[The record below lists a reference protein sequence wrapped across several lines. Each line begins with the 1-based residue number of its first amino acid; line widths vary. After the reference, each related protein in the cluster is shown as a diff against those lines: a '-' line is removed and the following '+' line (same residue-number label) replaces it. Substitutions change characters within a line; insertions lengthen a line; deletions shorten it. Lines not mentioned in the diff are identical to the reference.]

1 MCRQQQDGLS
11 NFDADMKHFKK
22 SVRILWRVFLSVLV
36 LFIVLVL
43 GFWFNWW
50 GGMPSLAELENPS
63 SALSSE
69 ILANDGTVMGRYYV
83 QDRSNCKYSEI
94 SPNIFNALIATEDA
108 RFNEHSGIDGIA
120 VLRAVLLLGHEGGG
134 STITQQLAFNLFN
147 GERAHNKIARSW
159 QKLKE
164 WVLAVQLER
173 NLTKNEIITL
183 YLNTVPF
190 PDNVYGIKNASMTFF
205 NKSPDKLTVDEA
217 AVLIG
222 TLKGNTIYNPRT
234 HLKASLDRRNT
245 VIEQMVKYEKITPA
259 DAAKYKAKPIK
270 LDYHKLD
277 YHEGTAPYFRQV
289 LEAQVKKILKDIKN
303 PATDRPYDI
312 YKDGLKIY
320 TTIDPR
326 MQEYA
331 EQAVEQ
337 HMADLQRQ
345 FMAQPGYKN
354 YSVWKNHMDIVR
366 TAIRQ
371 SDRYRMMKEEND
383 KITDAEVMAAF
394 SKPVKMRVFA
404 WNENH
409 YKDTVMSP
417 IDSIMYI
424 RSFLQ
429 AGFMAMDPFTGEV
442 KAWVGGIDH
451 DYFQFDHVNAGT
463 KRQVGSTIKPLLYCL
478 AVDNGISPCG
488 TLSTAPQIFN
498 GKPYNAGGAKFGTV
512 TMKKALALSINNAA
526 LYLVKQVGI
535 PAFIDFAHRC
545 GIDANIPP
553 YPSSALGVPS
563 ISLYEMLHAYTMF
576 PTGGMNTEPYFIT
589 RIEDKNGI
597 VIKSFAPQQKEIISA
612 STAFKMIK
620 LMRGVVDF
628 GTAQRLRHRYG
639 ITADIAGKTGTTNNQ
654 ADAWFIG
661 YTPQILAGA
670 WVGANDMFLH
680 FQSEYLGQ
688 GAAAA
693 LPIWALF
700 YKKIAADRTLD
711 IRSDAKFQEPP
722 GFDDCDFV
730 DQNSLMRAGLNSGGI
745 SNGAGDENENDVN
758 NDRTTIE
765 DYSESDNGDKSDQQD
780 NSGDGNNSAKDQQKQ

>member
-1 MCRQQQDGLS
+1 M
-11 NFDADMKHFKK
+11 KK
-22 SVRILWRVFLSVLV
+22 SVRILWRTFLSLMV
-36 LFIVLVL
+36 LFIIIIA
-43 GFWFNWW
+43 GFWWNWW

-69 ILANDGTVMGRYYV
+69 ILANDGAIMGRYYV
-83 QDRSNCKYSEI
+83 QDRSNSKYSQI
-94 SPNIFNALIATEDA
+94 SQHVFNALIATEDE

-120 VLRAVLLLGHEGGG
+120 VLRAIGYMGREGGG

-147 GERAHNKIARSW
+147 GERARNKFARVW

-164 WVLAVQLER
+164 WVLAVKLER

-190 PDNVYGIKNASMTFF
+190 PDNVFGIKNASLTFF
-205 NKSPDKLTVDEA
+205 NKTPDKLELHEA
-217 AVLIG
+217 ATLIG
-222 TLKGNTIYNPRT
+222 TLKGNTIYNPRS
-234 HLKASLDRRNT
+234 HRDRSLLRRNT
-245 VIEQMVKYEKITPA
+245 VIEQMLKYNKITAA
-259 DAAKYKAKPIK
+259 DATKYKAKPIE

-289 LEAQVKKILKDIKN
+289 LEAEVKKALKDTKN
-303 PATDRPYDI
+303 PLTDRPYNI

-320 TTIDPR
+320 TTIDMR
-326 MQEYA
+326 MQQYA
-331 EQAVEQ
+331 EQSVEQ
-337 HMADLQRQ
+337 HLADLQKQ
-345 FMAQPGYKN
+345 FMAQRGYGN
-354 YSVWKNHMDIVR
+354 YAVWKGHMDIVKSS
-366 TAIRQ
+366 IKQ
-371 SDRYRMMKEEND
+371 SDRYKMMKEENE

-404 WNENH
+404 WNSNH

-442 KAWVGGIDH
+442 KAWVGGIEH
-451 DYFQFDHVNAGT
+451 DYFQFDHVNEGT

-488 TLSTAPQIFN
+488 SVSTAGQSFN
-498 GKPYNAGGAKFGTV
+498 GKIYNAGGAKYGAMP
-512 TMKKALALSINNAA
+512 MKKALALSVNNAA
-526 LYLVKQVGI
+526 LYLIKQVGI
-535 PAFIDFAHRC
+535 PSFIDFARKC
-545 GIDANIPP
+545 GVNSDIPP
-553 YPSSALGVPS
+553 YPSTALGVPS
-563 ISLYEMLHAYTMF
+563 ISLFEMLHAYTMF
-576 PTGGMNTEPYFIT
+576 PTGGMNTEPYFIS

-612 STAFKMIK
+612 STAFKMVK
-620 LMRGVVDF
+620 MMRGVIDF
-628 GTAQRLRHRYG
+628 GTGKRMRYRYN
-639 ITADIAGKTGTTNNQ
+639 IKADIAGKTGTTNRQ

-680 FQSEYLGQ
+680 FQSEALGQ

-700 YKKIAADRTLD
+700 YKKIEADKNLD
-711 IRSDAKFQEPP
+711 IRSDAKFEEPKD
-722 GFDDCDFV
+722 FDECDV
-730 DQNSLMRAGLNSGGI
+730 RDQNSVDRAGLNNGGI
-745 SNGAGDENENDVN
+745 GGTSEEVNDIDVN
-758 NDRTTIE
+758 NDATTSPQ
-765 DYSESDNGDKSDQQD
+765 DWGDDDNADQPQD
-780 NSGDGNNSAKDQQKQ
+780 NSGAGSDDNKDPQ

>member
-1 MCRQQQDGLS
+1 M
-11 NFDADMKHFKK
+11 NNYKK
-22 SVRILWRVFLSVLV
+22 SVRILWRVFLSALAIF
-36 LFIVLVL
+36 LILII
-43 GFWFNWW
+43 GFWFHWW
-50 GGMPSLAELENPS
+50 GGMPSLSELENPS

-94 SPNIFNALIATEDA
+94 NPNVFNALIATEDA

-120 VLRAVLLLGHEGGG
+120 VLRAIAFFGHEGGG

-147 GERAHNKIARSW
+147 GERAHNKLARAW
-159 QKLKE
+159 QKMKE

-205 NKSPDKLTVDEA
+205 NKTPDKLTVDEA

-222 TLKGNTIYNPRT
+222 TLKGNTIYNPRS
-234 HLKASLDRRNT
+234 HPKASLDRRNT
-245 VIEQMVKYEKITPA
+245 VIEQMVKYDKITPA
-259 DAAKYKAKPIK
+259 DAAKYKAKPIT

-289 LEAQVKKILKDIKN
+289 LEAQVKKVLKELHKPGSD
-303 PATDRPYDI
+303 DRYDI

-326 MQEYA
+326 MQDYA

-337 HMADLQRQ
+337 HMASLQKQ
-345 FMAQPGYKN
+345 FMAQHGYGN
-354 YSVWKNHMDIVR
+354 YAIWKEHMDVVR
-366 TAIRQ
+366 ASMKQ
-371 SDRYRMMKEEND
+371 SDRYKMMKEENE
-383 KITDAEVMAAF
+383 KITDAEALAAF
-394 SKPVKMRVFA
+394 SRPVKMHIFA
-404 WNENH
+404 WNRHH
-409 YKDTVMSP
+409 YVDTVMSP
-417 IDSIMYI
+417 LDSIMYI

-429 AGFMAMDPFTGEV
+429 AGFMAMDPFSGEV

-451 DYFQFDHVNAGT
+451 DYFQFDHVNEGT

-488 TLSTAPQIFN
+488 TLSTTGQTFN
-498 GKPYNAGGAKFGTV
+498 GKVYDAGGSKFGAV
-512 TMKKALALSINNAA
+512 SMKKALALSINNAA
-526 LYLVKQVGI
+526 LYLIKQVGI
-535 PAFIDFAHRC
+535 PSFIDFVHRC
-545 GIDANIPP
+545 GINANIPP

-563 ISLYEMLHAYTMF
+563 ISLFEMLHAYTMF
-576 PTGGMNTEPYFIT
+576 PTGGMNTEPYFIS

-612 STAFKMIK
+612 STAYKMVK
-620 LMRGVVDF
+620 LMRGVIDF
-628 GTAQRLRHRYG
+628 GTGRRMRAAYG
-639 ITADIAGKTGTTNNQ
+639 IKADIAGKTGTTNNQ

-661 YTPQILAGA
+661 YTPQLLAGA

-680 FQSEYLGQ
+680 FRSEALGQ
-688 GAAAA
+688 GSAAA

-711 IRSDAKFQEPP
+711 IRGDVKFEEPKD
-722 GFDDCDFV
+722 FDDCDV
-730 DQNSLMRAGLNSGGI
+730 ADPNSVLRAGLNNGGVGG
-745 SNGAGDENENDVN
+745 STNEDDETNVN
-758 NDRTTIE
+758 NDATTPASDWGGNDDE
-765 DYSESDNGDKSDQQD
+765 EQQQDNSDDNGDK
-780 NSGDGNNSAKDQQKQ
+780 NKEEL

>member
-1 MCRQQQDGLS
+1 M
-11 NFDADMKHFKK
+11 KK
-22 SVRILWRVFLSVLV
+22 SVRVLWTIFLSGLL
-36 LFIVLVL
+36 LFFITTA
-43 GFWFNWW
+43 GFWFGWW
-50 GGMPSLAELENPS
+50 GNMPSMSELENPS

-83 QDRSNCKYSEI
+83 QDRSTSKYSEI
-94 SPNIFNALIATEDA
+94 SQNVFNALIATEDA

-120 VLRAVLLLGHEGGG
+120 VMRAILLLGREGGG

-147 GERAHNKIARSW
+147 GERAQNKFLRAW

-164 WVLAVQLER
+164 WVLAVKLER

-205 NKSPDKLTVDEA
+205 NKTPDKLTVDEA
-217 AVLIG
+217 ATLIG
-222 TLKGNTIYNPRT
+222 TLKGNTIYNPRS
-234 HLKASLDRRNT
+234 HPERSLARRNT
-245 VIEQMVKYEKITPA
+245 VIEQMVKYNKITPA
-259 DAAKYKAKPIK
+259 EAAKYKAKPIK

-277 YHEGTAPYFRQV
+277 YHEGMAPYFRQV
-289 LEAQVKKILKDIKN
+289 LEQQVKKVLKDLHK
-303 PATDRPYDI
+303 PGSGDRYNL
-312 YKDGLKIY
+312 YRDGLKIY
-320 TTIDPR
+320 TTIDPL
-326 MQEYA
+326 MQQYA

-345 FMAQPGYKN
+345 FMAQRN
-354 YSVWKNHMDIVR
+354 YGNYAVWKKHMDVVR
-366 TAIRQ
+366 AAMKQ
-371 SDRYRMMKEEND
+371 SDRYRMMKEENED
-383 KITDAEVMAAF
+383 LTDEEAIKEF

-404 WNENH
+404 WNRKH
-409 YKDTVMSP
+409 YVDTVMSP
-417 IDSIMYI
+417 LDSIMYI

-429 AGFMAMDPFTGEV
+429 AGFMAMDPLTGEV

-451 DYFQFDHVNAGT
+451 DYFQFDHVNEGT

-488 TLSTAPQIFN
+488 MLSTAGQPFN
-498 GKPYNAGGAKFGTV
+498 GKIYDAGGAKYGTV

-526 LYLVKQVGI
+526 LYLIKQVGI
-535 PAFIDFAHRC
+535 PSFIDFAHKS
-545 GIDANIPP
+545 GINSEIPP
-553 YPSSALGVPS
+553 YPSAALGVS
-563 ISLYEMLHAYTMF
+563 SVSLFEMLHAYTMF
-576 PTGGMNTEPYFIT
+576 PGGGMSTEPYFIS

-597 VIKSFAPQQKEIISA
+597 VIKSFAPKQKEIISA
-612 STAFKMIK
+612 NTAFKMVK

-628 GTAQRLRHRYG
+628 GTAKRLRYRYG
-639 ITADIAGKTGTTNNQ
+639 IKADIAGKTGTTNDQ

-700 YKKIAADRTLD
+700 YKKIAADRNLD
-711 IRSDAKFQEPP
+711 IRSDAHFEEPKN
-722 GFDDCDFV
+722 FDDCDV
-730 DQNSLMRAGLNSGGI
+730 LDPNSVLRANDLSGSVNGGDEDENNVNNDATTPIEDWGDGATQPQNDNSGGDQYEP
-745 SNGAGDENENDVN
+745 DE
-758 NDRTTIE
+758 
-765 DYSESDNGDKSDQQD
+765 QL
-780 NSGDGNNSAKDQQKQ
+780 